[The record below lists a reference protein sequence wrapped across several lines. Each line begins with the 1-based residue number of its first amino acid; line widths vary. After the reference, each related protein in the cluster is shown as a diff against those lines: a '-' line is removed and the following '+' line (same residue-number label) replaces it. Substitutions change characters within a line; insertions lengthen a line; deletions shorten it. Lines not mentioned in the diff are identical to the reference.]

1 MKKYALLAFV
11 VLLVTL
17 ANAQQ
22 VLPVTDSTVSSFK
35 VLSWNIYMLPGWIK
49 KSGQMDRAKLI
60 AEKLT
65 DSEYD
70 VLVFQEAFTKKTREV
85 LWNILKEAYPY
96 NVGPVNANGS
106 KLKLNGGVWILSK
119 HPMDLL
125 GEIKFNKG
133 KGADAFSRKGAMLV
147 EVEKNGVHY
156 QIMGTHLQADESASR
171 DKIRMLQCQQIH
183 DELLVVHAKDSV
195 PQLLCGDFNISKN
208 DKIHYTEMLNILQAQ
223 NDSVSFGDKALHS
236 YNWENND
243 LIESEYEVT
252 TLDYI
257 MLKKRFKPFA
267 TIKRSVVVLTEK
279 WADRKGRSKKNLS
292 DHHAVEITLTPA
304 P

>member
-1 MKKYALLAFV
+1 
-11 VLLVTL
+11 
-17 ANAQQ
+17 
-22 VLPVTDSTVSSFK
+22 
-35 VLSWNIYMLPGWIK
+35 MLPGWIK

-60 AEKLT
+60 AEKLVVS
-65 DSEYD
+65 DYD

-85 LWNILKEAYPY
+85 LWDILKEAYPY
-96 NVGPVNANGS
+96 NEGPVNAKGS
-106 KLKLNGGVWILSK
+106 KMKLNGGVWILSK
-119 HPMDLL
+119 YPMELL
-125 GEIKFNKG
+125 GEIKFNKAR
-133 KGADAFSRKGAMLV
+133 GADAFSRKGAMLV
-147 EVEKNGVHY
+147 DVVKNGVHY

-171 DKIRMLQCQQIH
+171 DKIRMEQCQQIH
-183 DELLVVHAKDSV
+183 DELLVVHAQDSI

-208 DKIHYTEMLNILQAQ
+208 DVVHYTEMLNILQAQ
-223 NDSVSFGDKALHS
+223 NDSASFPAKPLQS

-243 LIESEYEVT
+243 LIEKEYEVT

-279 WADRKGRSKKNLS
+279 WADRKGKPKKNLS
-292 DHHAVEITLTPA
+292 DHHAVEIILTPA